1 MKFRHIVSTVA
12 VAVLAFAM
20 PFTAGATVKKEGNW
34 PAEDRKIDLEFKGKP
49 TDGLK
54 KLAKEAEWSLVVANG
69 VRIDENGADVNID
82 VDDEPADAV
91 LEALFVGRDV
101 VAYRNGKL
109 VTVTPSSLVPATPA
123 PPTLPAPPALPA
135 LPDAPPVPTVRGED
149 RTVLGDSSVIGKSE
163 IVHTVTVAGGSLKVE
178 GIVTGDLV
186 VAGGSA
192 KLVSGARVVGNV
204 VVFGGSLKVEDKARI
219 DGDVAINGGSLKRE
233 DGAIIGGS
241 VVNDHDH
248 DRSHRQ
254 HGRRGSGVK
263 VDLDDKAKDASGE
276 ASDDASEHHSR
287 IAEAA
292 QSFGSSMSKMALLF
306 VLGCVLLALLAPRM
320 ERLRVE
326 IAARPMR
333 AFATGLVGT
342 VLGLLSSAI
351 LLTVL
356 CVSVIGIPVAVM
368 AVLLAV
374 LAVYGAIASAL
385 TTFGAAV
392 IGHKTQNPYLHLLL
406 GCGAFLVLLS
416 IPVVGGIV
424 AFAVTMIAIGAL
436 ILTRVGGLL
445 DRRKKGWSDRPAAM
459 R

>member
-1 MKFRHIVSTVA
+1 
-12 VAVLAFAM
+12 
-20 PFTAGATVKKEGNW
+20 
-34 PAEDRKIDLEFKGKP
+34 
-49 TDGLK
+49 
-54 KLAKEAEWSLVVANG
+54 
-69 VRIDENGADVNID
+69 
-82 VDDEPADAV
+82 
-91 LEALFVGRDV
+91 
-101 VAYRNGKL
+101 
-109 VTVTPSSLVPATPA
+109 
-123 PPTLPAPPALPA
+123 
-135 LPDAPPVPTVRGED
+135 VRGED

-241 VVNDHDH
+241 VVNDQDHDH
-248 DRSHRQ
+248 SHRH
-254 HGRRGSGVK
+254 HGRRGSGLK
-263 VDLDDKAKDASGE
+263 VDLDDKDKDAS
-276 ASDDASEHHSR
+276 DDSATEHHSR

-292 QSFGSSMSKMALLF
+292 QSFGSSMTKMALLF

-326 IAARPMR
+326 IASRPMR

-342 VLGLLSSAI
+342 VLGVLSSAI

-356 CVSVIGIPVAVM
+356 CVSVIGIPVAVI

-392 IGHKTQNPYLHLLL
+392 IGHRTQNPYLHLLL

-416 IPVVGGIV
+416 IPWVGWIV

-445 DRRKKGWSDRPAAM
+445 DRRKRGWSDRPAAM
-459 R
+459 L